1 MDNITTDEP
10 LIELSGFSETP
21 TEVSEVMETA
31 DSQENTEKPDIDTG
45 FRAHERSL
53 TVPEEVIVY
62 LNQLNASNMVVNARI
77 QAHTKNPVMR
87 FIDGKYAIVD
97 ISVSSENPDEQKET
111 VIMTAD
117 WHLIGEFRINSFD
130 EEKIP
135 NDIEYVWGFVI
146 RPDDPHTKEVVKVA
160 EALDYGLQPLTFPL
174 VKFEDI
180 GIIEILKAFAFNTL
194 ELEYIDQ
201 KFSSQLRSYGIFGMY
216 NIQWAENL
224 PKLRAPEWDNILSV
238 VREIVKTKRTEF
250 TTANGRDFNESE
262 KKEAITDAWKQ
273 PEVLSL
279 VADYRRKKD
288 AAYEQKMELVNKMK
302 QAMANPASVDFSGLS
317 ETSTSTTQT
326 PPVETQKEDIQKED
340 IQKDLEFALQSVEK
354 AMNAVDEAEIAKKES
369 VGDEIDEII

>member
-1 MDNITTDEP
+1 MDNITTENST
-10 LIELSGFSETP
+10 LIELTGFSETKTP
-21 TEVSEVMETA
+21 TEVMETA
-31 DSQENTEKPDIDTG
+31 ESQENIEKPDVDTG
-45 FRAHERSL
+45 FRTHERSL

-77 QAHTKNPVMR
+77 QAHAKNPVMR

-97 ISVSSENPDEQKET
+97 MGVSSENPEQKET

-135 NDIEYVWGFVI
+135 NDIEYIWGFVI

-160 EALDYGLQPLTFPL
+160 ESLNYGLQPLTFPL

-201 KFSSQLRSYGIFGMY
+201 KFSSQLGSYGIFGMY
-216 NIQWAENL
+216 NIQWADNL

-238 VREIVKTKRTEF
+238 VRDIVKTKRTEF
-250 TTANGRDFNESE
+250 TAANGRDFEESE
-262 KKEAITDAWKQ
+262 KKEVVANAWKQ

-302 QAMANPASVDFSGLS
+302 QAMINPASVDFSGLS
-317 ETSTSTTQT
+317 DTSTDAPTSTTQT
-326 PPVETQKEDIQKED
+326 PPVET
-340 IQKDLEFALQSVEK
+340 QKDLEFALQSVEK
-354 AMNAVDEAEIAKKES
+354 AMSAVEEEEIAKKES
-369 VGDEIDEII
+369 VGDEMDEIV